1 MTGTDFHELA
11 KHFGTP
17 SYVYDLER
25 VATAR
30 RDLLDALPEEVA
42 LYYAAKANPHPEILR
57 EMRGDGGRGCR
68 AEISSTG
75 ELDAVLQAG
84 FPGSDI
90 LYTGPGKTDEELTE
104 ALTRGVRKFSVE
116 SLGDL
121 RRIGARA
128 DALGLVAE
136 CLLRV
141 NSAAASA
148 PTSIRMTGVPSQFGF
163 DSETLPELRHEVT
176 DVPGTVVEGL
186 HFFPLSN
193 AGDESSLIAEFRN
206 TIETA
211 AHLQRELG
219 VLLRFLDIGG
229 GFAAPY
235 AVSGERPV
243 YANLRAALS
252 ADLDEHFPGW
262 RDGAPRIA
270 CESGRHL
277 VGDSGSLLLGVV
289 NLKES
294 RGRRFAVLDG
304 GINVFGGMSG
314 LGRIFPVTVGPLEAD
329 PAAEHTTS
337 LVGPLCTPGDL
348 LGRDLRLR
356 ELAPGDL
363 VTIPNSG
370 AYGTTASLLMFLG
383 RPAPKEIVVRGTE
396 LVSVSRIEHI
406 RGYEH
411 GQAL

>member
-17 SYVYDLER
+17 SYVYDLDR
-25 VATAR
+25 VAAAR
-30 RDLLDALPEEVA
+30 GDLLGALPDEVE

-57 EMRGDGGRGCR
+57 EMRGDGGRACR

-90 LYTGPGKTDEELTE
+90 LYTGPGKTDEELTD
-104 ALTRGVRKFSVE
+104 ALSRGVRKFSVE

-128 DALGLVAE
+128 AALGVVAE

-163 DSETLPELRHEVT
+163 DSETLPPLRREVT
-176 DVPGTVVEGL
+176 EVPGTVVEGL

-193 AGDESSLIAEFRN
+193 AGDEDSLITEFRN

-211 AHLQRELG
+211 AHLQRELA
-219 VLLRFLDIGG
+219 LPLRFLDIGG

-252 ADLDEHFPGW
+252 ASLDEHFPGW

-289 NLKES
+289 NLK
-294 RGRRFAVLDG
+294 
-304 GINVFGGMSG
+304 
-314 LGRIFPVTVGPLEAD
+314 
-329 PAAEHTTS
+329 
-337 LVGPLCTPGDL
+337 
-348 LGRDLRLR
+348 
-356 ELAPGDL
+356 
-363 VTIPNSG
+363 
-370 AYGTTASLLMFLG
+370 
-383 RPAPKEIVVRGTE
+383 
-396 LVSVSRIEHI
+396 
-406 RGYEH
+406 
-411 GQAL
+411 